1 MFASPAHASAG
12 AASSGIMSYAGIVPW
27 ILIFGIMYLLLFR
40 PQQQR
45 MKQHRNMVAA
55 VKRND
60 VAVTSGGL
68 IGKVTK
74 VDENEVE
81 LEIASNVRVKVIKSM
96 LSDVRPHGGKP
107 AND

>member
-12 AASSGIMSYAGIVPW
+12 AANSGMMTFVGIVPW

-55 VKRND
+55 VKKSD

-74 VDENEVE
+74 VTDSEVE
-81 LEIASNVRVKVIKSM
+81 LEIAANVRVKVIKSM

-107 AND
+107 ATD